1 MVEKINQIQTE
12 YIEKIS
18 AASSLEELDRLFLE
32 LFGKSGVITLLP
44 KEFASQPKEDL
55 QKIGPAFNKTKS
67 RLEAEIEKARERVR
81 EESYKKLDSEDIDLN
96 DVIPESKASRESNDS
111 MDPRRRGDDK
121 GRHGHSHPLTQFE
134 REIVSI
140 FGELGFRRFDAPL
153 IDTDYNN
160 FEVLNIPEEHP
171 ARDLWDTL
179 YISSEKYGYP
189 QGKLLLRTHTSN
201 SQIHIMKNLKLPIK
215 AMNIGNVFRY
225 ENLDARHEHTFTHF
239 ELVYIDKGL
248 SLANLQYLSEYF
260 FKRYLGEE
268 TKVRLRPKYYPFV
281 EPTAGI
287 DALCIFCKGKGCKVC
302 GDLGWIELAGA
313 GMIHPN
319 VLKNGGI
326 DPDEYTGIAWGTGL
340 ERILMVKL
348 GIEDVRLFRNGDL
361 RFLEKF

>member
-55 QKIGPAFNKTKS
+55 QKIGPAFNKAKS
-67 RLEAEIEKARERVR
+67 RLEAEIERARERVR

-121 GRHGHSHPLTQFE
+121 GRHGHLHPLTQFE

-140 FGELGFRRFDAPL
+140 FGELGFQRFDAPL

-179 YISSEKYGYP
+179 YIDTKNTGSEN
-189 QGKLLLRTHTSN
+189 GKLLLRTHTSN
-201 SQIHIMKNLKLPIK
+201 AQIRILKSMKPPIRS
-215 AMNIGNVFRY
+215 MVIGDVFRY
-225 ENLDARHEHTFTHF
+225 ENLDARHEHTFNQFEIVLVDKSLNMTH
-239 ELVYIDKGL
+239 
-248 SLANLQYLSEYF
+248 LQYLSEYF
-260 FKRYLGEE
+260 FKKIFGQDI
-268 TKVRLRPKYYPFV
+268 KVRMRPKYYPFV

-287 DALCIFCKGKGCKVC
+287 DAQCIFCKGAGCRIC
-302 GDLGWIELAGA
+302 GEGWIELAGA
-313 GMIHPN
+313 GMIHPQ
-319 VLKNGGI
+319 VLRNGGI